1 MSKRNPKSKP
11 EEIEYSVS
19 SGNVYADFGFPNP
32 EEAKTKAEL
41 AMLISEIIKE
51 KNLTQQQA
59 ADLMDI
65 DQPKVSKII
74 RGLLSEF
81 SIERLLKFVLALGF
95 DIEITP
101 KPHKTKSTPPGMRI
115 SNVFQRKG
123 YPQIR
128 RHRNS
133 RSVVKNAS

>member
-1 MSKRNPKSKP
+1 MVKRNPKNKP
-11 EEIEYSVS
+11 EKIEYSVS
-19 SGNVYADFGFPNP
+19 SGNVYTDFGFSNP
-32 EEAKTKAEL
+32 EEAKTKADL
-41 AMLISEIIKE
+41 AMLITEIIKE

-59 ADLMDI
+59 ADLMNI

-101 KPHKTKSTPPGMRI
+101 KLHKAKSTLPSMHIITESFHLPRLRT
-115 SNVFQRKG
+115 Q
-123 YPQIR
+123 
-128 RHRNS
+128 
-133 RSVVKNAS
+133 